1 MEELIQ
7 KAERMILEN
16 RYDDALEL
24 LEKMLVDEPD
34 HREALR
40 LAGIAY
46 MERGEEDKALKA
58 LEYYLRRWGRAP
70 KVLEALGCA
79 HFKLGNYGTSRNLLE
94 EAEACDPDC
103 ASIERNIGVVYHK
116 LGDVDNSFR
125 CLQHSNELVPDD
137 YRTMYALAM
146 AYLEFH
152 RSAEAKEL
160 LKEMLNLP
168 IPEDFRRIAQKYLE
182 NMKD

>member
-1 MEELIQ
+1 MEELIH
-7 KAERMILEN
+7 KAEGMILEN
-16 RYDDALEL
+16 RYGDALEL
-24 LEKMLVDEPD
+24 LEEVLVDEPD

-46 MERGEEDKALKA
+46 MESGEEMKALKA
-58 LEYYLRRWGRAP
+58 LEFYLRRWDRNP

-103 ASIERNIGVVYHK
+103 ASIERNMGVVYHK
-116 LGDVDNSFR
+116 LGDVEKSFR

-146 AYLEFH
+146 AYLEYH

-160 LKEMLNLP
+160 LKEMLKLP
-168 IPEDFRRIAQKYLE
+168 IPEDFRKIAKTYLTR
-182 NMKD
+182 MKD

>member
-1 MEELIQ
+1 MEEQIQ

-16 RYDDALEL
+16 RYGDALEL
-24 LEKMLVDEPD
+24 LEELLVDEPD
-34 HREALR
+34 HRKALR

-46 MERGEEDKALKA
+46 MESGEAEKALKA
-58 LEYYLRRWGRAP
+58 LEFYLRRWDREP

-79 HFKLGNYGTSRNLLE
+79 HFKVGNYGTSRKLLE

-103 ASIERNIGVVYHK
+103 ASIERNMGVVYHK
-116 LGDVDNSFR
+116 LGDVEKSFR

-146 AYLEFH
+146 AYLEFN
-152 RSAEAKEL
+152 RTAEAKEL

-168 IPEDFRRIAQKYLE
+168 IPEDFRKIAKKHLE
-182 NMKD
+182 NMNN